1 MSGLRFGRRPRGAYA
16 FCPAGLACPPQLI
29 GHVQH
34 YGSREALDVEGLGHE
49 TSRELVE
56 RERVHDLADLYELS
70 VDDLKS
76 LEGFADRSARKLH
89 KAIQDSSR
97 PRLDRFLFALGIRH
111 VGRRVARLLAQS
123 FGSLDELER
132 ATREELEQVPEIGP
146 EIARSVHGFFNEP
159 SNRQTLHRLRESGV
173 EVQDMPM
180 EESDQPLKG
189 KTFVLTGRLEGFTRD
204 EAKER
209 IELLGGRA
217 TSSVSGETDYLV
229 VGEDPGGKLED
240 ARDAD
245 VEVLDEEQ
253 FEKLLSR
260 S

>member
-1 MSGLRFGRRPRGAYA
+1 
-16 FCPAGLACPPQLI
+16 
-29 GHVQH
+29 
-34 YGSREALDVEGLGHE
+34 
-49 TSRELVE
+49 
-56 RERVHDLADLYELS
+56 
-70 VDDLKS
+70 
-76 LEGFADRSARKLH
+76 
-89 KAIQDSSR
+89 
-97 PRLDRFLFALGIRH
+97 
-111 VGRRVARLLAQS
+111 
-123 FGSLDELER
+123 
-132 ATREELEQVPEIGP
+132 
-146 EIARSVHGFFNEP
+146 
-159 SNRQTLHRLRESGV
+159 
-173 EVQDMPM
+173 M